1 MTKEKFLRVVM
12 LVFRGRTNEELMKST
27 RFLFP
32 LSLIL
37 LVATFAWLII
47 LLRSNQQTYQGV
59 EINEPAPEFQ
69 LNDQNGNLIRLSDF
83 RGKLVVLTFMDTQCV
98 DTCPITA
105 QHFIQTYQQ
114 LNDIQKEQVI
124 FLGVNVNTQAASI
137 ENINTMTTA
146 WGLDQIPQWHFLTSN
161 LEMLEPVWKAYNV
174 SVTARMNAQDSG
186 HEQLVHTPGTYII
199 DSLSQIRWYV
209 STPYNDSSSQS
220 EWIPPLYEILITH
233 IKTLLQES

>member
-1 MTKEKFLRVVM
+1 
-12 LVFRGRTNEELMKST
+12 MKST

-37 LVATFAWLII
+37 LAATFTWFII
-47 LLRSNQQTYQGV
+47 LQRSNQQVYQGV
-59 EINEPAPEFQ
+59 EINEPASDFQ
-69 LNDQNGNLIRLSDF
+69 LTNQYGDSIRLSDF

-114 LNDIQKEQVI
+114 LNDTQKEQVI
-124 FLGVNVNTQAASI
+124 FLGINVNSQTSTSDDVSKI
-137 ENINTMTTA
+137 TVA
-146 WGLDQIPQWHFLTSN
+146 WRLDQIPQWHFLTSN
-161 LEMLEPVWKAYNV
+161 LEILEPVWKAYNV
-174 SVTARMNAQDSG
+174 SVTPRITENQTT
-186 HEQLVHTPGTYII
+186 HTQLVHTPGTYII
-199 DSLSQIRWYV
+199 DSLGQIRWYV